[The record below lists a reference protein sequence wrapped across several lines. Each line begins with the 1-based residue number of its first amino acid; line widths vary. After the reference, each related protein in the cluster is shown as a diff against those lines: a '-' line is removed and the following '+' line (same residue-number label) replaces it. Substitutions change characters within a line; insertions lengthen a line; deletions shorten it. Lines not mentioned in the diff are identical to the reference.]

1 MKFVIEG
8 RNSLYGE
15 VKISSSKN
23 AVLKMIA
30 ASIMGEGTSTIIDT
44 PQITDVETLKNIIY
58 DLGADIK
65 FKNKI
70 LKINPSSLKSY
81 QPKNSLVKKLRAS
94 IVLVGPLLTRFGKA
108 IISQPG
114 GDTIG
119 NRSIDTHIRA
129 FEQLGVRITQ
139 DNGYYVLDAK
149 DAKANIVILDEMSV
163 TATENILMFAA
174 LLPGETNIRVAAA
187 EPEIEDL
194 ANFLNKMGA
203 KIKGAGTHFIN
214 IEGVKKLKGTTHKP
228 IPDRIE
234 AGTFIIASAL
244 GGKEVEIK
252 NIRLEHLDLFLKKLK
267 AANVK
272 FTKIKDGL
280 LVKPST
286 IFNRISIDT
295 RPYPGFSTD
304 LQAPTAVLLTQ
315 AKGTSLIF
323 ESIFENRLNYAN
335 ELAKMGASVEIL
347 DPHRLLIN
355 GPTPLF
361 GKKIKTL
368 DIRAGATLVIA
379 SLIASGT
386 SIIENIELIDRGY
399 EKIDQKLK
407 KLHAKIEREQ

>member
-194 ANFLNKMGA
+194 ANF
-203 KIKGAGTHFIN
+203 
-214 IEGVKKLKGTTHKP
+214 
-228 IPDRIE
+228 
-234 AGTFIIASAL
+234 
-244 GGKEVEIK
+244 
-252 NIRLEHLDLFLKKLK
+252 
-267 AANVK
+267 
-272 FTKIKDGL
+272 
-280 LVKPST
+280 
-286 IFNRISIDT
+286 
-295 RPYPGFSTD
+295 
-304 LQAPTAVLLTQ
+304 
-315 AKGTSLIF
+315 
-323 ESIFENRLNYAN
+323 
-335 ELAKMGASVEIL
+335 
-347 DPHRLLIN
+347 
-355 GPTPLF
+355 
-361 GKKIKTL
+361 
-368 DIRAGATLVIA
+368 
-379 SLIASGT
+379 
-386 SIIENIELIDRGY
+386 
-399 EKIDQKLK
+399 
-407 KLHAKIEREQ
+407 